1 MPTKEDH
8 VKHWAEV
15 RQCIN
20 DVNKATASLQ
30 LAMACKGEPEE
41 MVSVNLTVRQIAML
55 LVLLDGAFK

>member
-1 MPTKEDH
+1 M
-8 VKHWAEV
+8 

-30 LAMACKGEPEE
+30 LALASHSEPDE
-41 MVSVNLTVRQIAML
+41 MVSVTLTIRQIAML